1 MGINDQVHSYL
12 QLIAKSFFGVD
23 MDRLT
28 SDLSAGG
35 GLLFILLAT
44 LAVWTSDMLR
54 RKTES
59 TDSPTS
65 LGP

>member
-1 MGINDQVHSYL
+1 MGIDDHVHSYL

-44 LAVWTSDMLR
+44 LAVWSTDMLR
-54 RKTES
+54 QKTE
-59 TDSPTS
+59 PTNS
-65 LGP
+65 AAS